1 MNLRKCYCQL
11 SAFSLNHYLD
21 VPQTEEARTEA
32 LELMSVKH
40 NLVTPRNGEPVIA
53 AIQDFITGSFLLS
66 RKDLFL
72 DRRQFT
78 QICCYFAD
86 ANMQI
91 DIPPPTIWKPV
102 RLWTGKQVFNV
113 LMRPNKES
121 KIRVNVESKCHKWE
135 EAKPSNY
142 PFIANPANDL
152 SPNDGWLVIVNSEI
166 MCGVMDK
173 ATVGSGKKKSI
184 FGVIMR
190 DYGPHEAA
198 AAMNRLA
205 KLCARW
211 LGVCTSSRSV
221 LLSFDTLLSA
231 NFGFSLGINDVIPG
245 PELSAKKDDL
255 VEKAYADCL
264 DAIALAKKGKL
275 ENKPGC
281 DQEQTLEA
289 HISRLL
295 SDVREKVGQICMKE
309 LSRQNAPLIMATCGS
324 KGDAPRFGFVSCLD
338 LPCRFRYQCIADG
351 GLCRAANYCRASCSG
366 WVPGPLLTALS

>member
-1 MNLRKCYCQL
+1 VSRLAPLEIRELKI
-11 SAFSLNHYLD
+11 FVD

-53 AIQDFITGSFLLS
+53 AIQDFITASFLLS
-66 RKDLFL
+66 RKDQFL

-91 DIPPPTIWKPV
+91 DIPPPTIWKPT

-113 LMRPNKES
+113 LMRPHKNS
-121 KIRVNVESKCHKWE
+121 KIFVNVEAKCHKWE
-135 EAKPSNY
+135 EAKAENY
-142 PFIANPANDL
+142 RMTPAPDL
-152 SPNDGWLVIVNSEI
+152 SPNDGWLVVVNSEI

-211 LGVCTSSRSV
+211 LGESRSFG
-221 LLSFDTLLSA
+221 STLHDILISISLA
-231 NFGFSLGINDVIPG
+231 NYGFSLGINDVIPG
-245 PELSAKKDDL
+245 PELNRQKDVL
-255 VEKAYADCL
+255 VEKAYSDCQDL
-264 DAIALAKKGKL
+264 IALAKKGKL
-275 ENKPGC
+275 ENKAGC
-281 DQEQTLEA
+281 NQEQTLEA
-289 HISRLL
+289 LISSVL
-295 SDVREKVGQICMKE
+295 SKVREQVGQICMKE

-324 KGDAPRFGFVSCLD
+324 KGLGIHFCFFSANIISRVGNQCL
-338 LPCRFRYQCIADG
+338 ADG
-351 GLCRAANYCRASCSG
+351 GLCGTADHRWSSSARWFSG
-366 WVPGPLLTALS
+366 SLIATLP

>member
-1 MNLRKCYCQL
+1 VCGPYNADFDGDEMNLRQYSFQTSGFLLKYT
-11 SAFSLNHYLD
+11 SD

-78 QICCYFAD
+78 QICCYLGD

-91 DIPPPTIWKPV
+91 DIPPPTVWKPV

-113 LMRPNKES
+113 LMRPNKDS
-121 KIRVNVESKCHKWE
+121 NIKVNVESKCHKWE
-135 EAKPSNY
+135 EAKPENY
-142 PFIANPANDL
+142 PAIAKPANDL

-211 LGVCTSSRSV
+211 LGGCFSSAFCSR
-221 LLSFDTLLSA
+221 FDTWLA
-231 NFGFSLGINDVIPG
+231 NFGFSLGINDVTPG
-245 PELSAKKDDL
+245 RELMEKKVDL

-264 DAIALAKKGKL
+264 DAIQLAKKGKL

-309 LSRQNAPLIMATCGS
+309 LSRANAPLIMATCGS
-324 KGDAPRFGFVSCLD
+324 KGDGYDANCLRGED
-338 LPCRFRYQCIADG
+338 
-351 GLCRAANYCRASCSG
+351 
-366 WVPGPLLTALS
+366 